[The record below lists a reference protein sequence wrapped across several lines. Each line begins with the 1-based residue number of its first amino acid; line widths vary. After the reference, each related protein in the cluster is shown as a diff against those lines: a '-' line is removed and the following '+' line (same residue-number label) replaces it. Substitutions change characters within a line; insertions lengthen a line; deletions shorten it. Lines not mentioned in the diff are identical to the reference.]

1 MYKQSLFQVTKN
13 KMMQS
18 VKEEKKESQKQHN
31 FPNRKRSKIYKNLV
45 TFFFVFS
52 QCTCSARA

>member
-1 MYKQSLFQVTKN
+1 
-13 KMMQS
+13 MMQS

-31 FPNRKRSKIYKNLV
+31 FPNRKRSKNYKNLV